1 MRRFFGHGGMLCLS
15 SGEACCN
22 CCARNLLFSSK
33 WSIRV
38 GWCDLERDVN
48 AGRTVS
54 WCCFGTALREII
66 ETSRDEEGRIAVDKM
81 QSHATS
87 GGLTGFLLHVTWP
100 HLTSEQTSK
109 HEANTNTQQQRFL
122 TNTLCRVRMFS
133 VTHKHC
139 SQPFYSSVVL
149 GTPLNRLGTLHTVV
163 QAVLFAKRIC
173 QRHLLQQAWSVF

>member
-1 MRRFFGHGGMLCLS
+1 MLCLS

-48 AGRTVS
+48 AGRTAS

-87 GGLTGFLLHVTWP
+87 GGLTSFLLHVTWP
-100 HLTSEQTSK
+100 HLTAD
-109 HEANTNTQQQRFL
+109 EANTNTQQQRFL

-139 SQPFYSSVVL
+139 SQPFYSSVAIPSSGGRVCNKFPERSNSL
-149 GTPLNRLGTLHTVV
+149 RFLRRATPGGMDCRAL
-163 QAVLFAKRIC
+163 
-173 QRHLLQQAWSVF
+173 

>member
-48 AGRTVS
+48 AGRTAS

-87 GGLTGFLLHVTWP
+87 GGLTSFLLHVTWP
-100 HLTSEQTSK
+100 HLTAD
-109 HEANTNTQQQRFL
+109 EANTNTQQQRFL
-122 TNTLCRVRMFS
+122 TNTLCRVRYVLSHAQALLSTILFVGS
-133 VTHKHC
+133 PRNTP
-139 SQPFYSSVVL
+139 QSSRNPSYCCTSRVVRQANMSTSFVAAGL
-149 GTPLNRLGTLHTVV
+149 VRLLN
-163 QAVLFAKRIC
+163 
-173 QRHLLQQAWSVF
+173 